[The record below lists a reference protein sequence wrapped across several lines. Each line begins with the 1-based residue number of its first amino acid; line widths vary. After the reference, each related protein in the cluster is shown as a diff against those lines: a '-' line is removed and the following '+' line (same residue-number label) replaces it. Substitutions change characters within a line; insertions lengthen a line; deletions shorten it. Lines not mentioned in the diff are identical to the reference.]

1 MKIVPTI
8 CSALLLAVAVPAQAQ
23 TQSSQQGQALGPG
36 HVRGMGNPSGNSP
49 RNAAEEQQKARAVE
63 KAYNETI
70 KHIPTQKPADPWGKI
85 RQ

>member
-1 MKIVPTI
+1 MKIVPMI
-8 CSALLLAVAVPAQAQ
+8 CLALLAFAVPAQAQ
-23 TQSSQQGQALGPG
+23 TQSQQGQGQGLGPG
-36 HVRGMGNPSGNSP
+36 HVRGMGNPSGSSP